1 MHSASRQ
8 EIVSECK
15 GLGAGISQQMVGA
28 VVSEVQHTYPA
39 VPGSIGLARRAL
51 TAFVT
56 EAGAG
61 ADLIERVRLA
71 ISEAVTN
78 AVRHAYEGGEGQIHV
93 TAALAGREVCVR
105 VSDEGEGF
113 RAHLRRGGLGLGLAL
128 IARMCD
134 ELQIVNRA
142 PRGTDLLMWFKLDAS
157 VPAGEPHP
165 RGSASS
171 AIAPARSRF
180 STTTQPE
187 PESST
192 VSSPC
197 TS

>member
-1 MHSASRQ
+1 M
-8 EIVSECK
+8 
-15 GLGAGISQQMVGA
+15 AGD
-28 VVSEVQHTYPA
+28 VVREVQRTYPA
-39 VPGSIGLARRAL
+39 MLGSIGLARRG
-51 TAFVT
+51 VT
-56 EAGAG
+56 TLAAEAGAG
-61 ADLIERVRLA
+61 TELVERVRLA
-71 ISEAVTN
+71 TSEALTN
-78 AVRHAYEGGEGQIHV
+78 AVRHAYQGGEGQIHV
-93 TAALAGREVCVR
+93 TAAVAGAEVCVR

-113 RAHLRRGGLGLGLAL
+113 RPHLRRGGLGLGLAL

-142 PRGTDLLMWFKLDAS
+142 PQGTDLLMWFKLDLSA
-157 VPAGEPHP
+157 PAGEPHP

-171 AIAPARSRF
+171 AIAPARSCF